1 MGIDLYDK
9 NILVT
14 GGSGLLGMELKN
26 TIPNGFFPTH
36 KEFDIVKTRVVDM
49 ALYLRKNDIHLV
61 IHGAAIVNSKI
72 DMKSKESRNVAYTTN
87 VVGTAALTDACVR
100 AKVGMYYISTDYVF
114 DGLEP
119 PYCEGD
125 TPNPQNFY
133 AMTKLMG
140 EMAVSLA
147 RGYIIRT
154 SFCEKVWPHPGAYT
168 NVVSSRDRVDI
179 IADLVTQCIE
189 RSDRW
194 HGTLHVGT
202 PGKTF
207 YELAH
212 RINKDSEVK
221 PLFTNV
227 DRDTSF
233 DLVAMDKILED

>member
-1 MGIDLYDK
+1 
-9 NILVT
+9 
-14 GGSGLLGMELKN
+14 
-26 TIPNGFFPTH
+26 
-36 KEFDIVKTRVVDM
+36 M

-72 DMKSKESRNVAYTTN
+72 DMKDKQSKNLAYTTN
-87 VVGTAALTDACVR
+87 IVGTAALTDACVR

-114 DGLEP
+114 DGTEA

-125 TPNPQNFY
+125 TPNPKNFY

-154 SFCEKVWPHPGAYT
+154 SFCAKVWPHAGAYT
-168 NVVSSRDRVDI
+168 NVHSSRDI

-202 PGKTF
+202 PRKSF

-212 RINKDSEVK
+212 KINEDSEVR
-221 PLFTNV
+221 PLFVDV

-233 DLVAMDKILED
+233 DLVAMQKILED